1 MELEKGRWIRMSVV
15 DIIMIS
21 VCVPLLIMMGVLC
34 YILLAMILKEEFGR
48 NIWPFNRKGD

>member
-1 MELEKGRWIRMSVV
+1 MMEAT

-34 YILLAMILKEEFGR
+34 YVLLAMILKEEFGR
-48 NIWPFNRKGD
+48 YIWPFNKKEEE

>member
-1 MELEKGRWIRMSVV
+1 MDAV

-34 YILLAMILKEEFGR
+34 YLMISM
-48 NIWPFNRKGD
+48 IDIIC